1 VDSPAA
7 GASLVDTGGG
17 DVPEKVSGGDSA
29 NPAAAI
35 SLQAYARRKA
45 TASGVS
51 RISAELKKATVVRS
65 DVASASADSVSVLA
79 LNIRDS

>member
-1 VDSPAA
+1 VESVDSPAA

-17 DVPEKVSGGDSA
+17 DVSEKVSGGDSA

-51 RISAELKKATVVRS
+51 RISAELKKLRYCAPTLLPPARIARRCS
-65 DVASASADSVSVLA
+65 P
-79 LNIRDS
+79 